1 MARYVA
7 QRLFFMVGTL
17 LGVLTITFL
26 LTRVLPGSPIE
37 MILGHKPT
45 PEQIENLKHELGL
58 DLPLWRQY
66 ISYVFEIAKGE
77 FGNSFLSNQPVLPE
91 IATRLMATFEL
102 VTLAMTAIILVG
114 IPLGVLSAIKMNS
127 PIDHLVRGVSV
138 TGIALPTF
146 ILGMLMQ
153 MVFYGWLGWLPL
165 QGRMT
170 ATILLDHQVPTVT
183 GLATVDS
190 LLSGNAIAF
199 RDALAH
205 IVLPVVTLA
214 FATLPLI
221 VRTTRNL
228 MAEVLSEDYIR
239 TSFAYGLPHRSV
251 YFSYALKATMIP
263 LLTVLGLTFGY
274 LLGGAVVVEYVFDWP
289 GIGGYVV
296 RAITQSD
303 YPAAV
308 GVTLCLAAIY
318 LSINLVVDLLYFMVD
333 PRVQ

>member
-1 MARYVA
+1 
-7 QRLFFMVGTL
+7 
-17 LGVLTITFL
+17 
-26 LTRVLPGSPIE
+26 
-37 MILGHKPT
+37 
-45 PEQIENLKHELGL
+45 
-58 DLPLWRQY
+58 
-66 ISYVFEIAKGE
+66 
-77 FGNSFLSNQPVLPE
+77 
-91 IATRLMATFEL
+91 MATFEL

-114 IPLGVLSAIKMNS
+114 IPLGVLSAIKMNT
-127 PIDHLVRGVSV
+127 PLDHLVRGVSV

-239 TSFAYGLPHRSV
+239 TSFAYGLPRRSV